1 MKATSQVALYLN
13 DPEQLAGCVFYRAE
27 EVCFL
32 RDTVVQ
38 PDNLFPIQHAQLRD
52 HPSCVV
58 GKLPDDFHSKLVQ
71 AIRSSIK
78 LDSNRR
84 GRLLALL
91 GED

>member
-13 DPEQLAGCVFYRAE
+13 DPEQLAGCVFYRAG

-32 RDTVVQ
+32 LDTVVQ
-38 PDNLFPIQHAQLRD
+38 PDNLFLIQHAQLRE
-52 HPSCVV
+52 PSCVV
-58 GKLPDDFHSKLVQ
+58 GRLPDDFHGKLVQ

-84 GRLLALL
+84 RRLLRLL
-91 GED
+91 GEG